1 MYCQC
6 TDACGGKEE
15 WAKETKKMSLGN
27 KWGGNVGRIMQHQV
41 LKREKNCCGESNTKH
56 PHSEQQP
63 LRFIAGIKVTI
74 RVKEKKKL
82 LQPKENRC
90 TQTNQPNQSTNQ
102 IIPNSIRQLMRRRE
116 EVGWGRDNQKKRKK
130 TKPKKTERRVHCFIK

>member
-1 MYCQC
+1 
-6 TDACGGKEE
+6 
-15 WAKETKKMSLGN
+15 MSLGN

-74 RVKEKKKL
+74 RVKGKKINTSTKRE
-82 LQPKENRC
+82 QMYSNKPTKSI
-90 TQTNQPNQSTNQ
+90 NQSNHSKFNTTAN
-102 IIPNSIRQLMRRRE
+102 E
-116 EVGWGRDNQKKRKK
+116 EEGGGRLGAG
-130 TKPKKTERRVHCFIK
+130 